1 MERLTIK
8 TLESY
13 RNTYD
18 RYEGIESSE
27 FERICDE
34 LIEYKSLEKELG
46 IDLITLF
53 KALKKGIWYKH
64 NEMKVNPKY
73 YDNNDRW
80 DWCDL
85 PYYIETKKIVIEYIK
100 KFGLRKSNDKLLFF
114 SVRAY
119 DDWYELYFEDY
130 GKTWALTKEELE
142 NE

>member
-1 MERLTIK
+1 MKRLTTK

-13 RNTYD
+13 RDTYD
-18 RYEGIESSE
+18 RYEGIESNE
-27 FERICDE
+27 FEKICDE

-130 GKTWALTKEELE
+130 GKTWALTREELE
-142 NE
+142 

>member
-1 MERLTIK
+1 MERLTKKEKKVVVVNNRNIGKNYLTIK
-8 TLESY
+8 QYEKLQELE
-13 RNTYD
+13 D
-18 RYEGIESSE
+18 
-27 FERICDE
+27 
-34 LIEYKSLEKELG
+34 LEEELG

-80 DWCDL
+80 DWCDF

-130 GKTWALTKEELE
+130 GKTWALTREELKDD
-142 NE
+142 